1 MNPRLLAWGLGAAL
15 AACASSP
22 PSARAPAHA
31 RAVSVPPRVGARAPV
46 LSAPDQ
52 ARELAATRRG
62 VTSMRW
68 DVQRQLTRAR
78 SRGDRAEASCLDEQ
92 LSQLDASLRL
102 LDEQAERFEGAA
114 AAGDDAE
121 RARSFGR
128 AMALRVRAAEVG
140 EDARR
145 CAAGVVTEGTV
156 TTMVVR
162 AP

>member
-22 PSARAPAHA
+22 PSARAPATARVA
-31 RAVSVPPRVGARAPV
+31 RAPSRVAARAPV
-46 LSAPDQ
+46 LTAPDQ

-62 VTSMRW
+62 VTAMRW

-78 SRGDRAEASCLDEQ
+78 ARGDRAEASCLDEQ
-92 LSQLDASLRL
+92 LSQLDASLRM
-102 LDEQAERFEGAA
+102 LDEQADRFEGAA
-114 AAGDDAE
+114 SSGDEAA

-128 AMALRVRAAEVG
+128 AMALRGRAAEVG

-156 TTMVVR
+156 TTMVVT

>member
-22 PSARAPAHA
+22 PSARAPAA
-31 RAVSVPPRVGARAPV
+31 RVARTPSRGAARAPV
-46 LSAPDQ
+46 LTAPDQ

-62 VTSMRW
+62 VTAMRW

-78 SRGDRAEASCLDEQ
+78 ARGDRAEASCLDEQ
-92 LSQLDASLRL
+92 LSQLDASLRM
-102 LDEQAERFEGAA
+102 LDEQADRFEGAA
-114 AAGDDAE
+114 TSGDDAL

-128 AMALRVRAAEVG
+128 AMALRGRAAEVG

-156 TTMVVR
+156 TTMVVT